1 MEKILILTGGSKGL
15 GFGIAK
21 AFLDRGYK
29 VISIA
34 RTLHSTFIHE
44 KFIQVQLDIIQDN
57 FLQQFKFVLE
67 KEISSVPEEL
77 ILINNAG
84 TLGEV
89 DRIENIPIDDIA
101 RTFQINTVIP
111 IQLSSLFI
119 HSVKN
124 LKIQKTI
131 LTISSGAAQNSV
143 FGWSVYCS
151 SKAAIDHFTRTV
163 GLEQEEIE
171 NGVKTIS
178 IYPGVVD
185 TDMQTQIRSLKVDA
199 FQSLE
204 KFIAYKENNQLVHPD
219 VVGEEIFQIY
229 SNPNIVSGSI
239 LKVNDYRQKQ

>member
-1 MEKILILTGGSKGL
+1 M
-15 GFGIAK
+15 
-21 AFLDRGYK
+21 
-29 VISIA
+29 
-34 RTLHSTFIHE
+34 
-44 KFIQVQLDIIQDN
+44 
-57 FLQQFKFVLE
+57 
-67 KEISSVPEEL
+67 
-77 ILINNAG
+77 
-84 TLGEV
+84 GEV

-119 HSVKN
+119 HSAKN

-131 LTISSGAAQNSV
+131 LTISSGAAQNPV
-143 FGWSVYCS
+143 FGWSIYCS

-199 FQSLE
+199 FQSVE
-204 KFIAYKENNQLVHPD
+204 KFIAFKENNQLVHPD

-239 LKVNDYRQKQ
+239 LKVNDYRKKQ